1 MLIIGFV
8 CLIAFGLHERFT
20 AKKPFLPFHLLIDR
34 TVLAACF
41 LSGIRFCSFY
51 CWDSYFN
58 AFLQVVY
65 GLSVSNAGYVAN
77 IYNIGT
83 CFFAIIVGLLVR
95 WSGRI
100 KWIALCG
107 VPLQTLGTGLMIYF
121 RNPNQPLGYT
131 IMCQIFIA
139 FGGGAL
145 VITEQMAI
153 MAAVGP
159 ENVAP
164 GLALQALFTAIGY
177 AIGATIS
184 GAIWTNTFPA
194 ALQTYLPNLSAT
206 DRASIFASI
215 TTQLTYM
222 PGTATR
228 DGIDQAYAHSQRLMC
243 IAGTAVLPLAF
254 ICVVLWRNFK
264 VNEFKPSQGSTVI

>member
-1 MLIIGFV
+1 MLVIGFL
-8 CLIAFGLHERFT
+8 CLVVFGIHERYT
-20 AKKPFLPFHLLIDR
+20 ARKPFLPFHLLVDR

-65 GLSVSNAGYVAN
+65 GLSVQNAGYVAN

-83 CFFAIIVGLLVR
+83 CFFAIMVGLLVR

-100 KWIALCG
+100 KWVAICG
-107 VPLQTLGTGLMIYF
+107 VPLQLLGTGLMIHF
-121 RNPNQPLGYT
+121 RNPYQPLGYT
-131 IMCQIFIA
+131 IMCQILIA

-159 ENVAP
+159 ENIAP

-177 AIGATIS
+177 AVGATIS
-184 GAIWTNTFPA
+184 GAIWTNTFPQ
-194 ALQTYLPNLSAT
+194 ALATYLPDLSAT
-206 DRASIFASI
+206 ERAGIFASI
-215 TTQLTYM
+215 VTQLEYA
-222 PGTATR
+222 PGSAVR
-228 DGIDQAYAHSQRLMC
+228 DGIDLSYAHSQRLMC

-254 ICVVLWRNFK
+254 ICVILWRDYR
-264 VNEFKPSQGSTVI
+264 VNEFKDSKGSTVI